1 MAELADASDS
11 KSDGRKGRV
20 GSIPTGGTILEIS
33 RLSNYVWKS
42 FFDSQSSPDDGR

>member
-20 GSIPTGGTILEIS
+20 GSIPTGGTTTPEECSSGDFFIL
-33 RLSNYVWKS
+33 L
-42 FFDSQSSPDDGR
+42 